1 MSPTPTPATQPT
13 PAPTTPQT
21 GPGPGDPGTDGPGT
35 ADRAEVILRI
45 SGISKA
51 YKSAD
56 GSPLPVLDNI
66 SFDLRKG
73 EIVALLGKSG
83 AGKST
88 LLRCIAGLITPTS
101 GQVLYRG
108 VPITCANPGVAMV
121 FQTFALLPWLTVLKN
136 VEIGL
141 QAKGMTPADCQDKAT
156 REIDRIGLDGFESA
170 YPKELSGG
178 MQQRVGFAR
187 ALVVEPDALLLD
199 EPFSALDVLTGEN
212 LRTELLRLWATPDF
226 PTHAMLIVTHNI
238 EEAVTLADRIFI
250 LGTNPGRIRTE
261 IPCEL
266 PRPRNRRSPEF
277 QALADRIYGIM
288 TTREDQ
294 AAAPAVP
301 SAAPADTS
309 PEDTPLPDASVGAM
323 AGLLQILAA
332 HGGESDVPR
341 LARVLKFDSHELAPL
356 FDAAQM
362 LGLATV
368 DGTDIKLT
376 DDGRSF
382 AAGDIDAAKSIFAR
396 QAQARAPLV
405 RAICNHLAAT
415 SDGTLSEDFFLDMLR
430 GGFSEDRAHQ
440 QLDLAIGWG
449 RYAELYEFD
458 ADTGQLKLDHPPV
471 ASADGQ
477 TPAASAAY

>member
-1 MSPTPTPATQPT
+1 MSQPTPTPTSPR
-13 PAPTTPQT
+13 T
-21 GPGPGDPGTDGPGT
+21 GPGTDDKATGDGAG
-35 ADRAEVILRI
+35 VILRI
-45 SGISKA
+45 EGVSKE

-108 VPITCANPGVAMV
+108 KPVTGANPGVAMV

-141 QAKGMTPADCQDKAT
+141 QAKGMAPAECQDRSTK
-156 REIDRIGLDGFESA
+156 EIDRIGLDGFESA

-187 ALVVEPDALLLD
+187 ALVVEPDALLMD

-212 LRTELLRLWATPDF
+212 LRTELLRLWVTPDF

-238 EEAVTLADRIFI
+238 EEAVTLADRIFV
-250 LGTNPGRIRTE
+250 LGTSPGRIRTE
-261 IPCEL
+261 ISCDL

-277 QALADRIYGIM
+277 QALADQIYSIM
-288 TTREDQ
+288 TTGQDQ
-294 AAAPAVP
+294 ATAATAP
-301 SAAPADTS
+301 STAPADTS
-309 PEDTPLPDASVGAM
+309 PEETPLPAATVGAL

-332 HGGESDVPR
+332 HGGQADRPG
-341 LARVLKFDSHELAPL
+341 LARLLKFDSEDLAPL
-356 FDAAQM
+356 FEAAQM

-368 DGTDIKLT
+368 NDTDIKLT

-382 AAGDIDAAKSIFAR
+382 AAGNIDTAKSIFAR
-396 QAQARAPLV
+396 QAKARAPLV
-405 RAICNHLAAT
+405 RAVCNNLQAT
-415 SDGTLSEDFFLDMLR
+415 SDGTLSEDSILDTLR
-430 GGFSEDRAHQ
+430 SGFSEDRAHE
-440 QLDLAIGWG
+440 QLDLAIDWG
-449 RYAELYEFD
+449 RYAELYSYD
-458 ADTGQLKLDHPPV
+458 ADTGQLKLDHPP
-471 ASADGQ
+471 SADAKAQ
-477 TPAASAAY
+477 TPTS

>member
-1 MSPTPTPATQPT
+1 MSHST

-21 GPGPGDPGTDGPGT
+21 GPGTDDPTT
-35 ADRAEVILRI
+35 KDRAEVILQI
-45 SGISKA
+45 SGVSKE

-56 GSPLPVLDNI
+56 GSPLKVLDNI

-88 LLRCIAGLITPTS
+88 LLRCIAGLIMPTS

-108 VPITCANPGVAMV
+108 KPVTGANPGVAMV

-136 VEIGL
+136 VEVGL
-141 QAKGMTPADCQDKAT
+141 QAKGMAPADCKDRSTK
-156 REIDRIGLDGFESA
+156 EIDRIGLDGFESA

-187 ALVVEPDALLLD
+187 ALVVEPDALLMD

-238 EEAVTLADRIFI
+238 EEAVTLADRIFV

-261 IPCEL
+261 IPCDL

-277 QALADRIYGIM
+277 QALADRIYNIM
-288 TTREDQ
+288 TTGEDQ
-294 AAAPAVP
+294 AAAAT
-301 SAAPADTS
+301 APGTARADTS

-332 HGGESDVPR
+332 HGGQADRPE
-341 LARVLKFDSHELAPL
+341 LARLLKFDSEDLAPL

-362 LGLATV
+362 LGFVTV
-368 DGTDIKLT
+368 DDTNIKLT
-376 DDGRSF
+376 DDGCSL
-382 AAGDIDAAKSIFAR
+382 AAGDIDTAKSIFAR
-396 QAQARAPLV
+396 QAKARAPLV
-405 RAICNHLAAT
+405 RAICNNLEAT
-415 SDGTLSEDFFLDMLR
+415 SDGTLSEDFFLDTLR
-430 GGFSEDRAHQ
+430 SGFSEARARE
-440 QLDLAIGWG
+440 QLDLAIDWG
-449 RYAELYEFD
+449 RYGELYSYD
-458 ADTGQLKLDHPPV
+458 ADTGQLKLDHPPSTD
-471 ASADGQ
+471 ANGQ
-477 TPAASAAY
+477 TPASSPAH

>member
-1 MSPTPTPATQPT
+1 MSQPTPTT
-13 PAPTTPQT
+13 PRT
-21 GPGPGDPGTDGPGT
+21 GPGTDGPAT
-35 ADRAEVILRI
+35 DDRAESILQI
-45 SGISKA
+45 VGVSKA

-88 LLRCIAGLITPTS
+88 LLRCIAGLIMPTS

-108 VPITCANPGVAMV
+108 KPVTGANPGVAMV

-136 VEIGL
+136 VEVGL
-141 QAKGMTPADCQDKAT
+141 QAKGMAPAECQDRSTK
-156 REIDRIGLDGFESA
+156 EIDRIGLDGFESA

-187 ALVVEPDALLLD
+187 ALVVEPDALLMD

-238 EEAVTLADRIFI
+238 EEAVTLADRIFV

-261 IPCEL
+261 IPCDL

-277 QALADRIYGIM
+277 QALADQIYGIM
-288 TTREDQ
+288 TTGPDQ
-294 AAAPAVP
+294 AATGTAPGT
-301 SAAPADTS
+301 APADTS
-309 PEDTPLPDASVGAM
+309 PEDTPLPAATVGAM

-332 HGGESDVPR
+332 HSGQSDRPA
-341 LARVLKFDSHELAPL
+341 LARLLKFDSEDLAPL
-356 FDAAQM
+356 FEAAQM

-368 DGTDIKLT
+368 DDTNIKLT

-382 AAGDIDAAKSIFAR
+382 AAGDIDTAKSIFAR
-396 QAQARAPLV
+396 QAKARAPLV
-405 RAICNHLAAT
+405 RAICNNLDAT

-430 GGFSEDRAHQ
+430 SGFAEDRAHQ
-440 QLDLAIGWG
+440 QLDLAIDWG
-449 RYAELYEFD
+449 RYAELYSFD
-458 ADTGQLKLDHPPV
+458 AGTGQLKLDHLPSAD
-471 ASADGQ
+471 ASAAVKTQ
-477 TPAASAAY
+477 TPALQA

>member
-1 MSPTPTPATQPT
+1 MSQPT

-21 GPGPGDPGTDGPGT
+21 GAGPADQATGDL
-35 ADRAEVILRI
+35 AEVILQI
-45 SGISKA
+45 KGVSKEFE
-51 YKSAD
+51 SAD
-56 GSPLPVLDNI
+56 GSPLKVLDDI

-88 LLRCIAGLITPTS
+88 LLRCIAGLIMPTS

-108 VPITCANPGVAMV
+108 KPVTGANPGVAMV

-136 VEIGL
+136 VEVGL
-141 QAKGMTPADCQDKAT
+141 QAKGMPPAQCQDRSI

-187 ALVVEPDALLLD
+187 ALVVEPDALLMD

-250 LGTNPGRIRTE
+250 LGTNPGCIRTE
-261 IPCEL
+261 IQCLL
-266 PRPRNRRSPEF
+266 PRPRNRRDAEF
-277 QALADRIYGIM
+277 EALADRIYGIM
-288 TTREDQ
+288 TGGHDQ
-294 AAAPAVP
+294 AAAPAKP
-301 SAAPADTS
+301 DTAAADTS
-309 PEDTPLPDASVGAM
+309 PDQTPLPDATVGGM

-332 HGGESDVPR
+332 HGGQGDLPG
-341 LARVLKFDSHELAPL
+341 LARRLTIDLKGLTPLAE
-356 FDAAQM
+356 AAQM

-368 DGTDIKLT
+368 DGAGIKLT
-376 DDGRSF
+376 DDGRRF
-382 AAGDIDAAKSIFAR
+382 AAGDIDTAKSIFAR
-396 QAQARAPLV
+396 QAMARAPLV
-405 RAICNHLAAT
+405 RAICKSLKDT
-415 SDGTLSEDFFLDMLR
+415 GRGSLSEDFFLDMLR
-430 GGFSEDRAHQ
+430 SGFTEEKAHQ
-440 QLDLAIGWG
+440 QLDLAINWG
-449 RYAELYEFD
+449 RYAELYSFE
-458 ADTGQLKLDHPPV
+458 ANTGQLRLDHLPD
-471 ASADGQ
+471 ADADGQ
-477 TPAASAAY
+477 TPAS

>member
-1 MSPTPTPATQPT
+1 MSQPT

-21 GPGPGDPGTDGPGT
+21 GSGADDPATDN
-35 ADRAEVILRI
+35 RAETILQI
-45 SGISKA
+45 SGVSKA

-108 VPITCANPGVAMV
+108 KPVTGANPGVAMV

-136 VEIGL
+136 VEVGL
-141 QAKGMTPADCQDKAT
+141 QAKGMTPAECQDRSTK
-156 REIDRIGLDGFESA
+156 EIDRIGLDGFESA

-187 ALVVEPDALLLD
+187 ALVVEPDALLMD

-238 EEAVTLADRIFI
+238 EEAVTLADRIFV

-261 IPCEL
+261 IPCDL

-277 QALADRIYGIM
+277 QALADQIYSIM
-288 TTREDQ
+288 TTGEDQ
-294 AAAPAVP
+294 APVATAPGTAPAG
-301 SAAPADTS
+301 TS

-332 HGGESDVPR
+332 HGGQSDRPG
-341 LARVLKFDSHELAPL
+341 LARLLKFDSEDLAPI
-356 FDAAQM
+356 FQAAQM

-368 DGTDIKLT
+368 DDTDIKLT
-376 DDGRSF
+376 DDGRSL
-382 AAGDIDAAKSIFAR
+382 AAGNIDTAKSIFAR
-396 QAQARAPLV
+396 QAKARAPLV
-405 RAICNHLAAT
+405 RAICNSLGAT

-430 GGFSEDRAHQ
+430 SGFSEDRAHE
-440 QLDLAIGWG
+440 QLNLAINWG
-449 RYAELYEFD
+449 RYAELYSFD
-458 ADTGQLKLDHPPV
+458 ANTGQLKLDHPP
-471 ASADGQ
+471 SADAKGQ
-477 TPAASAAY
+477 TSISNLAH

>member
-1 MSPTPTPATQPT
+1 MSQPTPTTLPAG
-13 PAPTTPQT
+13 A
-21 GPGPGDPGTDGPGT
+21 GADGPANG
-35 ADRAEVILRI
+35 DRAETILRI
-45 SGISKA
+45 SGVSKE

-88 LLRCIAGLITPTS
+88 LLRCIAGLIMPTS
-101 GQVLYRG
+101 GQVLYHG
-108 VPITCANPGVAMV
+108 KPVTGANPGVAMV

-136 VEIGL
+136 VEVGL
-141 QAKGMTPADCQDKAT
+141 QAKGMPPAECKDRSTK
-156 REIDRIGLDGFESA
+156 EIDRIGLDGFESA

-187 ALVVEPDALLLD
+187 ALVVEPDALLMD

-238 EEAVTLADRIFI
+238 EEAVTLADRIFV

-277 QALADRIYGIM
+277 QALADQIYAIM
-288 TTREDQ
+288 TSGEDQ
-294 AAAPAVP
+294 AAAATAPGAT
-301 SAAPADTS
+301 PADTS

-332 HGGESDVPR
+332 HGGQSDRPG
-341 LARVLKFDSHELAPL
+341 LARLLKCDSEDLAPI
-356 FDAAQM
+356 FEAAQM
-362 LGLATV
+362 LGLATA
-368 DGTDIKLT
+368 DDTLIELT

-382 AAGDIDAAKSIFAR
+382 AAGDIDTAKSIFAR
-396 QAQARAPLV
+396 QAKARAPLV
-405 RAICNHLAAT
+405 RAICNSLAAT
-415 SDGTLSEDFFLDMLR
+415 SDGTLSEDSVLDTLR
-430 GGFSEDRAHQ
+430 SGFSEDRAHQ
-440 QLDLAIGWG
+440 QLDLAINWG

-458 ADTGQLKLDHPPV
+458 ADTGQLKLDHPANPD
-471 ASADGQ
+471 AKGQ
-477 TPAASAAY
+477 TPVSRPAH

>member
-1 MSPTPTPATQPT
+1 MSQPT

-21 GPGPGDPGTDGPGT
+21 GPGPADKPTGDHATDN
-35 ADRAEVILRI
+35 RAEVILQI
-45 SGISKA
+45 SGVSKE

-73 EIVALLGKSG
+73 EIVALLGRSG

-88 LLRCIAGLITPTS
+88 LLRCIAGLIMPTS

-108 VPITCANPGVAMV
+108 VPVTGANPGVAMV

-141 QAKGMTPADCQDKAT
+141 QAKGMAPAQCQDRST

-238 EEAVTLADRIFI
+238 EEAVTLADRIFV

-261 IPCEL
+261 IPCDL
-266 PRPRNRRSPEF
+266 PRPRHRRSPEF
-277 QALADRIYGIM
+277 QALADRIYTIM
-288 TTREDQ
+288 TTGENQ
-294 AAAPAVP
+294 AAATTAPGT
-301 SAAPADTS
+301 APADTS

-332 HGGESDVPR
+332 HGGQSDLPR
-341 LARVLKFDSHELAPL
+341 LARLLKFDSSDLAPL
-356 FDAAQM
+356 FEAAQM

-368 DGTDIKLT
+368 DDTDIELT

-382 AAGDIDAAKSIFAR
+382 AAGDIDTAKSIFAR
-396 QAQARAPLV
+396 QAKARAPLV
-405 RAICNHLAAT
+405 RAICNNLAAT
-415 SDGTLSEDFFLDMLR
+415 SGGTLSEDFFLDMLR
-430 GGFSEDRAHQ
+430 SGFSEDRAHQ
-440 QLDLAIGWG
+440 QLDLAIDWG

-458 ADTGQLKLDHPPV
+458 ADTGQLKLDHPPAADAKGQAP
-471 ASADGQ
+471 ASG
-477 TPAASAAY
+477 AA

>member
-1 MSPTPTPATQPT
+1 MSQPTPTPTSPR
-13 PAPTTPQT
+13 T
-21 GPGPGDPGTDGPGT
+21 GPGTDDKATGDGAG
-35 ADRAEVILRI
+35 VILRI
-45 SGISKA
+45 EGVSKE

-108 VPITCANPGVAMV
+108 KPVTGANPGVAMV

-141 QAKGMTPADCQDKAT
+141 QAKGMAPAECQDRSTK
-156 REIDRIGLDGFESA
+156 EIDRIGLDGFESA

-187 ALVVEPDALLLD
+187 ALVVEPDALLMD

-212 LRTELLRLWATPDF
+212 LRTELLRLWVTPDF

-238 EEAVTLADRIFI
+238 EEAVTLADRIFV
-250 LGTNPGRIRTE
+250 LGTSPGRIRTE
-261 IPCEL
+261 ISSDL

-277 QALADRIYGIM
+277 QALADQIYSIM
-288 TTREDQ
+288 TTGQDQ
-294 AAAPAVP
+294 ATAATAP
-301 SAAPADTS
+301 STAPADTS
-309 PEDTPLPDASVGAM
+309 PEETPLPAATVGAL

-332 HGGESDVPR
+332 HGGQADRPG
-341 LARVLKFDSHELAPL
+341 LARLLKFDSEDLAPL
-356 FDAAQM
+356 FEAAQM

-368 DGTDIKLT
+368 NDTDIKLT

-382 AAGDIDAAKSIFAR
+382 AAGNIDTAKSIFAR
-396 QAQARAPLV
+396 QAKARAPLV
-405 RAICNHLAAT
+405 RAVCNNLQAT
-415 SDGTLSEDFFLDMLR
+415 SDGTLSEDSILDTLR
-430 GGFSEDRAHQ
+430 SGFSEDRAHE
-440 QLDLAIGWG
+440 QLDLAIDWG
-449 RYAELYEFD
+449 RYAELYSYD
-458 ADTGQLKLDHPPV
+458 ADTGQLKLDHPP
-471 ASADGQ
+471 SADAKAQ
-477 TPAASAAY
+477 TPTS